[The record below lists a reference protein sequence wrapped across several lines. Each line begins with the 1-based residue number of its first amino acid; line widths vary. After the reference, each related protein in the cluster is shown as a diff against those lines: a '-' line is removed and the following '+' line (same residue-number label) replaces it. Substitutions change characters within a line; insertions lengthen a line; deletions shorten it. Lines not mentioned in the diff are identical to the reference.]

1 MSIVDEFV
9 TINMKNLTIDS
20 VEVISS
26 SSGSSNATLITS
38 LLTNLNPLV
47 MKQMND
53 RNDKLPLP

>member
-1 MSIVDEFV
+1 MNIVDEFV

-26 SSGSSNATLITS
+26 SSGSSNVTLITN